1 MKNQN
6 YAKILSQIADVATS
20 AGRKPEEVRLVGV
33 TKYFSGTKEVEALYN
48 AGCRDF
54 AENRLQVF
62 QEKAETLRTL
72 HDSEETT
79 FRWHFIGPLQKN
91 KARKILQ
98 FADVIHSGESLDV
111 LQTLDRIS
119 AELNLRRKIL
129 VEINL
134 GGEPNKHGFS
144 PEEFRVAFPTIQAF
158 THLEIVGLM
167 GMTSLDADVTQAH
180 RQFATLRELRDE
192 FLPDGELSMG
202 MSDDFPI
209 AIAEGAT
216 MVRIGSALFEE

>member
-1 MKNQN
+1 MMENKN
-6 YAKILSQIADVATS
+6 YSKILSQIAEAATV

-33 TKYFSGTKEVEALYN
+33 TKYFTGTEEVEALYA

-62 QEKAETLRTL
+62 QEKADKLRTL
-72 HDSEETT
+72 HDTEETA

-98 FADVIHSGESLDV
+98 NADVIHSGESLDV
-111 LQTLDRIS
+111 LQALDRIS
-119 AELNLRRKIL
+119 AELNLRREIL

-134 GGEPNKHGFS
+134 GGEQNKHGFS
-144 PEEFRVAFPTIQAF
+144 PAEFRAAFPEIQVF
-158 THLEIVGLM
+158 THLKIVGLM
-167 GMTSLDADVTQAH
+167 GMTSLDADETQAH
-180 RQFATLRELRDE
+180 RQFATLRQLRDE
-192 FLPDGELSMG
+192 FLPGGELSMG

-209 AIAEGAT
+209 AIVEGAT
-216 MVRIGSALFEE
+216 MVRIGSALFE